1 MQIRRGFN
9 RLFQVAEEYEIVSKL
24 GKLIEIILGY
34 YFMKNQIKVKSSFKN

>member
-24 GKLIEIILGY
+24 GKLIE
-34 YFMKNQIKVKSSFKN
+34 KNANSIHKPL